1 MALLKVFI
9 EADAVLD
16 LPLAGV
22 ETDTRDWDVQQHRP
36 EVLAEIKRRLEA
48 AFGQHRFKLV
58 TLEYGLADEG
68 LVDTFAEGSALGEGD
83 LPGFDRG
90 TMT

>member
-1 MALLKVFI
+1 MAVLKVFI

-22 ETDTRDWDVQQHRP
+22 DKDTRDWDVQQHRP

-48 AFGQHRFKLV
+48 AFGQNRYKLV
-58 TLEYGLADEG
+58 TMEFGLAEDG
-68 LVDTFAEGSALGEGD
+68 LVDTFAEGSAPGEGD

-90 TMT
+90 TMS